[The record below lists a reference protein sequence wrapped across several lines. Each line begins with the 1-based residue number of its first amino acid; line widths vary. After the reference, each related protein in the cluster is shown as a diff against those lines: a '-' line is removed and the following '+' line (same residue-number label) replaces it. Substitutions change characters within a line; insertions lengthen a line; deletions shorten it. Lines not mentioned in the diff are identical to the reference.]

1 MKSEN
6 LRWIIAMLFFLN
18 VAFPGIAQ
26 QNQAVIKGS
35 IFDEKGEPVMFATV
49 VLYNQDSILI
59 NGSIS
64 KEDGSFL
71 FAEILAGKYFI
82 KIQNIAFKP
91 YSSALL
97 DLGINEQKSLPKITL
112 AGMVN
117 KLNEVVVATSK
128 AMVEVQ
134 ADKIIFNVAST
145 PSASGNNG
153 LELLAKAPGVIL
165 DPDNN
170 IILQGKGGVQVFI
183 NGRPSRLSG
192 TDLTNMLQTMRS
204 DNIESI
210 EIITNPSAKYEA
222 EGNAGIINI
231 KLKKN
236 VNLGLNGNLLSSFS
250 KGTYSRSS
258 GGGSLNYRGEKLNFM
273 ADITLSDDYF
283 LDNMIDIKNQSGYEF
298 DQKSYSKNNRKGQN
312 FSTGI
317 EYNFNSKQSIEF
329 TGRGIITQSDNR
341 LNSNTKILSIKKQ
354 ELGEILES
362 ETNDIMPSQ
371 NYNFNLNYQ
380 GVLSKNSNL
389 SADLSLGKYV
399 NNKSTDQPN
408 DYWDTNRSS
417 ILRTIHNAFEAD
429 TKIDFW
435 SSKVD
440 YEKVFSKIT
449 LSTGA
454 KYSFI
459 NTSNQFAFFEVLN
472 QNRILDINKSN
483 DFNYEEKVI
492 ALYMILNAKLSE
504 KVKLNA
510 GLRMENTASEGRLV
524 SELAIN
530 NNNVVRNYTDFF
542 PNIGLSYDD
551 KKKSQLNIGIG
562 RRITRPNYQDLNPFE
577 SRISELVAWKG
588 NPFLKPNYAMNYSIT
603 YSYMKKLVISN
614 TYSVTRD
621 FFATVFEIVN
631 DKGNFLIPRNMD
643 KVISNGLSVSYPQRV
658 AKWWETNTFI
668 NYSYSIYSGNL
679 EGTVIDFSTNIFNV
693 RVQNTIKLPGNVSM
707 DVMGFYN
714 NRMIWRG
721 SVFIKPFYGVNL
733 GLKKDFLNKKLMM
746 TLTAADIFRGNTDYS
761 YSSNYGGM
769 VVAGVRTFDNQR
781 VGITAT
787 YKFGNQ
793 KVKAIQKSKSGIED
807 EMNRIS
813 N

>member
-1 MKSEN
+1 
-6 LRWIIAMLFFLN
+6 
-18 VAFPGIAQ
+18 
-26 QNQAVIKGS
+26 
-35 IFDEKGEPVMFATV
+35 
-49 VLYNQDSILI
+49 
-59 NGSIS
+59 
-64 KEDGSFL
+64 
-71 FAEILAGKYFI
+71 
-82 KIQNIAFKP
+82 
-91 YSSALL
+91 
-97 DLGINEQKSLPKITL
+97 
-112 AGMVN
+112 
-117 KLNEVVVATSK
+117 
-128 AMVEVQ
+128 
-134 ADKIIFNVAST
+134 
-145 PSASGNNG
+145 
-153 LELLAKAPGVIL
+153 
-165 DPDNN
+165 
-170 IILQGKGGVQVFI
+170 
-183 NGRPSRLSG
+183 
-192 TDLTNMLQTMRS
+192 MLQTMRS
-204 DNIESI
+204 ENIESI
-210 EIITNPSAKYEA
+210 EIITNPSAKFEA
-222 EGNAGIINI
+222 DGNAGIINI

-258 GGGSLNYRGEKLNFM
+258 AGGSLNYRGEKLNFM
-273 ADITLSDDYF
+273 ADLTLSDDYF
-283 LDNMIDIKNQSGYEF
+283 LDNLIDTKNQSGYEF
-298 DQKSYSKNNRKGQN
+298 DQKSYAKNYRKGQN

-317 EYNFNSKQSIEF
+317 EYNINSKQSIEL
-329 TGRGIITQSDNR
+329 TGRGIITQSDNK
-341 LNSNTKILSIKKQ
+341 LNSNTKILSLTKQ

-380 GVLSKNSNL
+380 GILNKSSNL
-389 SADLSLGKYV
+389 SADMSFGKYV
-399 NNKSTDQPN
+399 NNKSTDQPS
-408 DYWDTNRSS
+408 DYWDRNRSS

-435 SSKVD
+435 SSKID

-454 KYSFI
+454 KYSYI

-472 QNRILDINKSN
+472 QIRIFDISKSN

-492 ALYMILNAKLSE
+492 ALYAILNTKLSE

-524 SELAIN
+524 SELPIN
-530 NNNVVRNYTDFF
+530 NNDVLRTYTDFF

-551 KKKSQLNIGIG
+551 KKKTQLNVGIG

-588 NPFLKPNYAMNYSIT
+588 NPFLKPNYVMNYSIT
-603 YSYMKKLVISN
+603 YSYLKKLVISN
-614 TYSVTRD
+614 SYSVTRD

-643 KVISNGLSVSYPQRV
+643 KVITNGLSVSYPQRV

-668 NYSYSIYSGNL
+668 NYSHSIFSGNL
-679 EGTVIDFSTNIFNV
+679 EGTIIDFSTNIFNV
-693 RVQNTIKLPGNVSM
+693 RVQNTIKLPGNLSM
-707 DVMGFYN
+707 DVLGFYN

-721 SVFIKPFYGVNL
+721 SIFIKPFYGLNV
-733 GLKKDFLNKKLMM
+733 GLKKDFFSKKLLM
-746 TLTAADIFRGNTDYS
+746 TFTASDIFRGNTEYS
-761 YSSNYGGM
+761 YNSNYGGM
-769 VVAGVRTFDNQR
+769 IVSGVRTFDNQR

>member
-1 MKSEN
+1 MKPDK
-6 LRWIIAMLFFLN
+6 LKWIIASLFIFSLALQ
-18 VAFPGIAQ
+18 VIAQ
-26 QNQAVIKGS
+26 QNQALIKGS
-35 IFDEKGEPVMFATV
+35 IYDEKGQPVMFATV
-49 VLYNQDSILI
+49 VLYNQDSVLI
-59 NGSIS
+59 HGSIS

-71 FAEILAGKYFI
+71 FSEMISGKYFI
-82 KIQNIAFKP
+82 KIQNIVFKP
-91 YSSALL
+91 YKSPLF
-97 DLGINEQKSLPKITL
+97 DLGVNEQKNLAKITL
-112 AGMVN
+112 FGSVN
-117 KLNEVVVATSK
+117 NLKEVVVASSK

-153 LELLAKAPGVIL
+153 LELLAKAPGIVL

-192 TDLTNMLQTMRS
+192 TDLSNMLQTMRS

-210 EIITNPSAKYEA
+210 EIISNPSAKYEA
-222 EGNAGIINI
+222 EGNAGIIDI

-236 VNLGLNGNLLSSFS
+236 VNLGFNGNLLSSFS

-258 GGGSLNYRGEKLNFM
+258 GGGALNYRGEKLNFM
-273 ADITLSDDYF
+273 ADLTLSDDYF
-283 LDNMIDIKNQSGYEF
+283 LDNLIDTKNQSGYEF

-317 EYNFNSKQSIEF
+317 EYNFNSKQSIEL

-341 LNSNTKILSIKKQ
+341 LNSNTKILNIVKQ
-354 ELGEILES
+354 ESGEILES

-380 GVLSKNSNL
+380 GIINKSTNL
-389 SADLSLGKYV
+389 SADMSLGKYV

-408 DYWDTNRSS
+408 EYWNVGKSS
-417 ILRTIHNAFEAD
+417 ILRTIHNAFQAD

-440 YEKVFSKIT
+440 FEKVFSKLT

-454 KYSFI
+454 KYSYI
-459 NTSNQFAFFEVLN
+459 NTGNQFAFFEVLN
-472 QNRILDINKSN
+472 QNKVLDLSKSS
-483 DFNYEEKVI
+483 DFNYEEKVM
-492 ALYMILNAKLSE
+492 ALYLILNTKLSE
-504 KVKLNA
+504 KVKLN
-510 GLRMENTASEGRLV
+510 GGIRMENTASEGRLI
-524 SELAIN
+524 SELPIN
-530 NNNVVRNYTDFF
+530 NNNVLRNYTDFF
-542 PNIGLSYDD
+542 PNIGLAYDD
-551 KKKSQLNIGIG
+551 KKKTQLNIGIG

-577 SRISELVAWKG
+577 SRVSELVAWKG

-603 YSYMKKLVISN
+603 YSFMKKLVISN

-621 FFATVFEIVN
+621 FFATIFEIVN

-643 KVISNGLSVSYPQRV
+643 KVISNGLSISYPQRI
-658 AKWWETNTFI
+658 AKWWETNSFI
-668 NYSYSIYSGNL
+668 NYSHSIFSGNL

-721 SVFIKPFYGVNL
+721 SIFIKPFYGVNL
-733 GLKKDFLNKKLMM
+733 GLKKDFLNKKLLM
-746 TLTAADIFRGNTDYS
+746 TLTAADIFRRNTDYS
-761 YSSNYGGM
+761 YDSNYGGM
-769 VVAGVRTFDNQR
+769 IVSGVRTFDNQR
-781 VGITAT
+781 VGITAA

-793 KVKAIQKSKSGIED
+793 RVKAIQKSKSGIED